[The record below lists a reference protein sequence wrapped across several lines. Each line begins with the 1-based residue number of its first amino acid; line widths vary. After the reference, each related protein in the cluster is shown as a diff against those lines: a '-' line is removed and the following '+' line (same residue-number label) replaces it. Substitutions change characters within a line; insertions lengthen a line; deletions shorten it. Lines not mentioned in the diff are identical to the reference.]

1 MAKWILGYWQL
12 SGILTLMSGQALD
25 ITMSSSASLRAP
37 GNTNRP
43 DLIGTFNVLGDLG
56 PGQKWFD
63 TTVFAAPAAN
73 TWGTMTRNVGG
84 DIRGPGFRNFDFS
97 LVKQFPFGGSRV
109 GEFRVD
115 IWNLTNHAN
124 YNNPNTSFGSST
136 FGEINAASGERS
148 LRFSARFLF

>member
-1 MAKWILGYWQL
+1 MLGYWQV
-12 SGILTLMSGQALD
+12 SGIFSAMSGTPLD
-25 ITMSSSASLRAP
+25 ITMSSSAALRAP

-43 DLIGTFNVLGDLG
+43 DLVGTFNVLGSLG

-73 TWGTMTRNVGG
+73 TFGNMTRNMGG
-84 DIRGPGFRNFDFS
+84 DIRGPGFVNFDFS

-115 IWNLTNHAN
+115 VWNLTNHAN

-148 LRFSARFLF
+148 MRFSFRFLF